1 MSYGLSKKDI
11 DLIQSVF
18 TQNKQ
23 IKQVKMYGSRAMGNY
38 RKGSD
43 IDLAFYTGDE
53 HDISA
58 TLKEALELLPTPY
71 LFDVTHYDTLT
82 HQGLKQHI
90 DTYGTVFYKISSE
103 T

>member
-1 MSYGLSKKDI
+1 MQTIFSQDKR
-11 DLIQSVF
+11 
-18 TQNKQ
+18 
-23 IKQVKMYGSRAMGNY
+23 IKQVTIYGSRAMGNY

-58 TLKEALELLPTPY
+58 TIKEALELLPTPY
-71 LFDVTHYDTLT
+71 LFDVTHYDTLA

-90 DTYGTVFYKISSE
+90 DNYGKRLYTLANE